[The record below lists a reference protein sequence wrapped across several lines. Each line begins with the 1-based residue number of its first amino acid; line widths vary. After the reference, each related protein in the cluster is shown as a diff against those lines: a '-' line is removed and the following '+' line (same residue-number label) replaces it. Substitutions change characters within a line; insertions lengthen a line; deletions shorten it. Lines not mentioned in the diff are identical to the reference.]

1 MYPKHA
7 EDGSLVRVVNC
18 RSGAILGDRV
28 ALAVGVGSRLR
39 GLLGRSGLSPG
50 EGLWLEPCSSIHM
63 FFMRFAID
71 VLFVDSG
78 GAVVKRCVEIRP
90 WRVAAGGISARA
102 ALELPVGVVER
113 SETQI
118 GDRLAIEAR

>member
-1 MYPKHA
+1 
-7 EDGSLVRVVNC
+7 
-18 RSGAILGDRV
+18 
-28 ALAVGVGSRLR
+28 
-39 GLLGRSGLSPG
+39 
-50 EGLWLEPCSSIHM
+50 M

-71 VLFVDSG
+71 VLFVDPG
-78 GAVVKRCVEIRP
+78 GSVVKRCVEIRP

>member
-7 EDGSLVRVVNC
+7 EDGAVVRVVNC

-28 ALAVGVGSRLR
+28 TLAVGVGSRLR
-39 GLLGRSGLSPG
+39 GLLGRRGLSPG

-71 VLFVDSG
+71 VLFVDPG
-78 GAVVKRCVEIRP
+78 GTVVKRCVEIRP
-90 WRVAAGGISARA
+90 WRVAAGGLAARA

-113 SETQI
+113 SETQV
-118 GDRLAIEAR
+118 GDRLAIEVP

>member
-7 EDGSLVRVVNC
+7 NGAVVRVVNC

-28 ALAVGVGSRLR
+28 TLAVALGSRLR

-50 EGLWLEPCSSIHM
+50 EGLWIEPCASIHM

-78 GAVVKRCVEIRP
+78 DTVVRQCVEIRP
-90 WRVAAGGISARA
+90 WRIAAGGRAARA
-102 ALELPVGVVER
+102 ALVLPVGVIER
-113 SETQI
+113 SETRV
-118 GDRLAIEAR
+118 GDRLAIEIT